1 MTPEDETITDS
12 QNEVDLNPLVHEE
25 GQMFT
30 DEFIGEVIGFGKLKQ
45 FGISINETAE
55 ESEERVRVKVVMDLP
70 SAIGG
75 GYYEETFVAYNKTM
89 GFALR
94 DVREEI
100 REEAG
105 K

>member
-1 MTPEDETITDS
+1 MTPEDETTNHPE
-12 QNEVDLNPLVHEE
+12 NEHDLNPLVHEE

-30 DEFIGEVIGFGKLKQ
+30 DEFIGEAIGLGKLKQ
-45 FGISINETAE
+45 FDISINEQAE
-55 ESEERVRVKVVMDLP
+55 KTEERVRVKVVMDLP

-75 GYYEETFVAYNKTM
+75 GFYEETFVAYEKTM
-89 GFALR
+89 GLALR
-94 DVREEI
+94 EVREAV